1 MSLWE
6 GIRTAPAQ
14 RYRGLAYRHVGEAY
28 SDRPLSG
35 LGSYRR
41 GGRFNP
47 PESFPVLYL
56 CTTYACVTE
65 EFWRRIKVAGT
76 DPGDLLPRVVY
87 EYEVN
92 LEAVLDLT
100 DDSTLRHL
108 RVGVG
113 ELISRDR
120 SLTQQI
126 GDSASAS
133 GLYQAILSYSAT
145 GVDEVLAILDEG
157 LQGVTVISSKRW
169 KVPDDI

>member
-1 MSLWE
+1 M
-6 GIRTAPAQ
+6 
-14 RYRGLAYRHVGEAY
+14 
-28 SDRPLSG
+28 
-35 LGSYRR
+35 
-41 GGRFNP
+41 
-47 PESFPVLYL
+47 
-56 CTTYACVTE
+56 
-65 EFWRRIKVAGT
+65 
-76 DPGDLLPRVVY
+76 
-87 EYEVN
+87 
-92 LEAVLDLT
+92 LDLT